1 MAEIKDKVITVE
13 SLKTLHDYNEE
24 AYLKKIDS
32 NKLLW
37 EGAEQMG
44 DGAAVYFDELVSEQ
58 SHGVVLVFSRYNGG
72 VKDIDFCSF
81 FIPKYQ
87 TINHNHCGMNFIMS
101 DVEGNVMAKKYLYI
115 HDTGITGY
123 VNNNTTVNG
132 SCSVNW
138 TNNGFVLR
146 YVVGV

>member
-1 MAEIKDKVITVE
+1 MAEIKDKVVTVE
-13 SLKTLHDYNEE
+13 SLSAVHDYNKET
-24 AYLKKIDS
+24 YLNKNGS

-37 EGAEQMG
+37 SGAEQMSS
-44 DGAAVYFDELVSEQ
+44 DGELVSKQ
-58 SHGVVLVFSRYNGG
+58 QHGIMLVFSRYDNT

-87 TINHNHCGMNFIMS
+87 TINYNHCGMNFIMS
-101 DVEGNVMAKKYLYI
+101 DVEGNIMAKKYLYI

-123 VNNNTTVNG
+123 TNNNTAVNG
-132 SCSVNW
+132 SCGISW

-146 YVVGV
+146 YIIGV